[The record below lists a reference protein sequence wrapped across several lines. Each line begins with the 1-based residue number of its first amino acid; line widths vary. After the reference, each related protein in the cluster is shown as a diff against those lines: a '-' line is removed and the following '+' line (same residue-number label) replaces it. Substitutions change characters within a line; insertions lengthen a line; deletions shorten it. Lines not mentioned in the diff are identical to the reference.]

1 MPGREETSRV
11 LVTGGTGFLGFRV
24 VAALLEAGAN
34 VSVMVRPGQE
44 EKLQALGD
52 RIQLNYADVWN
63 KASLKG
69 RARGHSTIVHLVGS
83 TRAEPERG
91 LTYQQINL
99 VSARNVTSMAVSDG
113 VPRMI
118 LLSAVIRPLSLSGE
132 YIRSKREAE
141 EYLQNSGLNWT
152 IVRAPSLF
160 APNTRNFGLQ
170 AFAFFGALFPF
181 NLFSTRMLPLPVDIA
196 ARGIAQLALKPET
209 HEDRIIY
216 ARQLRQLAKG
226 SRAARQR
233 RPLIQPQQRY
243 DADPEGLDEPPFGWL
258 PPHS

>member
-1 MPGREETSRV
+1 MPGRETGRV

-24 VAALLEAGAN
+24 VAALVEAGAT
-34 VSVMVRPGQE
+34 VTVMVRPGQE

-52 RIQLNYADVWN
+52 RIQLSYADVWN

-69 RARGHSTIVHLVGS
+69 RARGHDVILHLVGS

-99 VSARNVTSMAVSDG
+99 VSARNVTGMAVSDG

-118 LLSAVIRPLSLSGE
+118 LLSAVIRPLIGE

-141 EYLQNSGLNWT
+141 EYLRNSGLNWT

-160 APNTRNFGLQ
+160 APSGRNLGLQ
-170 AFAFFGALFPF
+170 ILSFFGASFPF
-181 NLFSTRMLPLPVDIA
+181 NLLANRILPLPVDIA
-196 ARGIAQLALKPET
+196 ARGMAQLALKPDAY
-209 HEDRIIY
+209 EDRIIF
-216 ARQLRQLAKG
+216 ARHLRQLAKG
-226 SRAARQR
+226 SKATRQR
-233 RPLIQPQQRY
+233 RPLLQPQQRF

-258 PPHS
+258 PPR